1 MAAGAADGIFWSL
14 YEGCISGN
22 EIGIERRPYHKN
34 CRCALHDK
42 SRGNCPLSIAKSNN
56 VSYPMRRA
64 WSEGCLMMTAAA
76 SSSCHSSPSSLP
88 AWAGKHH
95 LGPSKEEDEI
105 DLLGNGKIVK
115 MNTNLIE

>member
-42 SRGNCPLSIAKSNN
+42 SRGNCPRSIAKSNN

-64 WSEGCLMMTAAA
+64 WSEGCLMIAAAA

-88 AWAGKHH
+88 AWAGQHH
-95 LGPSKEEDEI
+95 LGPSKEEDES
-105 DLLGNGKIVK
+105 DLLGN
-115 MNTNLIE
+115 